1 MAFFITSLLAY
12 LYQNLLSKIC
22 HRLKGESR
30 LAPLMR
36 FQGVRP
42 DLNEL
47 LMDTC
52 SRRKTVWLP
61 QKKKD
66 KRGSINVLVTEL
78 ILRGSKRVHSAFVVS
93 LITHT

>member
-1 MAFFITSLLAY
+1 
-12 LYQNLLSKIC
+12 
-22 HRLKGESR
+22 
-30 LAPLMR
+30 MR
-36 FQGVRP
+36 FQAVRP

-47 LMDTC
+47 MMDTF

-61 QKKKD
+61 QKKKG